1 MQLKQLFIILPVALI
16 TSACTAANQAA
27 AQPNMMMAQPQMQQ
41 QMQASAP
48 LQGYD
53 AGMQYGAAL
62 SMQQQALENLK
73 SYTTAQ
79 MNSMDE
85 RVRRVERAMIRLDRR
100 MQVIERSEL
109 SRMSNADVAGAGN
122 GQFQPT
128 SFNATDKAPVA
139 VGRDYGQ
146 MTSPFARGAAVLSR
160 TSYGANDAQPL
171 ENAFVGKHVSI
182 APLQPAK
189 PMGGVSGAVAA
200 GPRIASLADK
210 DTATD
215 EKTDVTVWTVSY
227 DPRKIWP
234 DRSQL
239 ASSSDVVKALRS
251 GDQVTVFAR
260 GARPSSKEFR
270 ERVRALS
277 RYLGRVAN
285 LDSVPIAAMPAEH
298 LSSDTIEVLVAH

>member
-1 MQLKQLFIILPVALI
+1 MQLKQLLFILPVALF
-16 TSACTAANQAA
+16 TTACTTANQAA
-27 AQPNMMMAQPQMQQ
+27 AQPNMMMAQQPQMQQ
-41 QMQASAP
+41 QASQMAYGDANNNMQF
-48 LQGYD
+48 
-53 AGMQYGAAL
+53 AGAL

-73 SYTTAQ
+73 SFTTQQ
-79 MNSMDE
+79 MNNMDE

-100 MQVIERSEL
+100 MQVIERSEMA
-109 SRMSNADVAGAGN
+109 RISNVNVEEGG
-122 GQFQPT
+122 FQPT
-128 SFNATDKAPVA
+128 AFTPGNKAENK
-139 VGRDYGQ
+139 GNRDYGQ
-146 MTSPFARGAAVLSR
+146 MTSPFSRGAAVLSR
-160 TSYGANDAQPL
+160 TAYSDAAPL
-171 ENAFVGKHVSI
+171 ESAFVGKHVSI

-189 PMGGVSGAVAA
+189 PMAKAGEASGT
-200 GPRIASLADK
+200 RLASLADK
-210 DTATD
+210 TSDAAVD
-215 EKTDVTVWTVSY
+215 TDVTIWTVNY

-251 GDQVTVFAR
+251 GEQVTVFAR

-298 LSSDTIEVLVAH
+298 LNSETIELLVAH

>member
-1 MQLKQLFIILPVALI
+1 MQLKQLLFILPVALF
-16 TSACTAANQAA
+16 TTACTTANQAA

-41 QMQASAP
+41 QAPQTAQMNYGDSNMQF
-48 LQGYD
+48 
-53 AGMQYGAAL
+53 AGAL

-73 SYTTAQ
+73 SFTTQQ
-79 MNSMDE
+79 MTNMDE

-100 MQVIERSEL
+100 MQVIERSEMA
-109 SRMSNADVAGAGN
+109 RISNVNVEGG
-122 GQFQPT
+122 GFQPT
-128 SFNATDKAPVA
+128 SFTPGDKAENA
-139 VGRDYGQ
+139 GNRDYGQ

-160 TSYGANDAQPL
+160 TAYSDAAPL

-189 PMGGVSGAVAA
+189 TMGSVGVASGS
-200 GPRIASLADK
+200 RLASLADK
-210 DTATD
+210 ASDAAVD
-215 EKTDVTVWTVSY
+215 TDVTIWTVNY

-251 GDQVTVFAR
+251 GEQVTVFAR

-298 LSSDTIEVLVAH
+298 LNSETIELLVAH

>member
-1 MQLKQLFIILPVALI
+1 MQLKNLLFILPVALF
-16 TSACTAANQAA
+16 TTACTTANQAA
-27 AQPNMMMAQPQMQQ
+27 AQPNMMMAQPQQQ
-41 QMQASAP
+41 HMQAPQVAYNAEV
-48 LQGYD
+48 QF
-53 AGMQYGAAL
+53 AGAL

-73 SYTTAQ
+73 SFTTAQ
-79 MNSMDE
+79 LNGMDE

-100 MQVIERSEL
+100 MQVVERNEMARVSNTNIE
-109 SRMSNADVAGAGN
+109 G

-128 SFNATDKAPVA
+128 SFTSGQAQPTAAPSS
-139 VGRDYGQ
+139 RDYGQ
-146 MTSPFARGAAVLSR
+146 MTSPFSRGAAVLSR
-160 TSYGANDAQPL
+160 TSYSDAQPL

-189 PMGGVSGAVAA
+189 PMAA
-200 GPRIASLADK
+200 NAAASVGTRVASLADK
-210 DTATD
+210 TTD
-215 EKTDVTVWTVSY
+215 AAAETDVTIWTVNY

-239 ASSSDVVKALRS
+239 ASSSSVVSALRN
-251 GDQVTVFAR
+251 GEQVTVFAR

-285 LDSVPIAAMPAEH
+285 LESVPIAAMPAEH

>member
-1 MQLKQLFIILPVALI
+1 
-16 TSACTAANQAA
+16 
-27 AQPNMMMAQPQMQQ
+27 
-41 QMQASAP
+41 
-48 LQGYD
+48 
-53 AGMQYGAAL
+53 
-62 SMQQQALENLK
+62 
-73 SYTTAQ
+73 
-79 MNSMDE
+79 MDE

-100 MQVIERSEL
+100 MQVIERSEMA
-109 SRMSNADVAGAGN
+109 RISNVNVEG

-128 SFNATDKAPVA
+128 SFNASEAPA
-139 VGRDYGQ
+139 ASNGERDYGQ

-160 TSYGANDAQPL
+160 TAYSDAAPL

-189 PMGGVSGAVAA
+189 PMAGAPATA
-200 GPRIASLADK
+200 TGTRLASLADK
-210 DTATD
+210 TTD
-215 EKTDVTVWTVSY
+215 AAPETDVTIWTVNY

-239 ASSSDVVKALRS
+239 AASSSVVTALRN
-251 GDQVTVFAR
+251 GEQVTVFAR

>member
-1 MQLKQLFIILPVALI
+1 MQLKQLLFILPGALF
-16 TSACTAANQAA
+16 TTACTTANQAA

-41 QMQASAP
+41 QAPHTGGQMAYADSNMQF
-48 LQGYD
+48 
-53 AGMQYGAAL
+53 AGAL

-73 SYTTAQ
+73 SFTTQQ
-79 MNSMDE
+79 MNNMDE

-100 MQVIERSEL
+100 MQVIERSEMA
-109 SRMSNADVAGAGN
+109 RISNVNVENSG
-122 GQFQPT
+122 FQPT
-128 SFNATDKAPVA
+128 SFNAGEKAENK
-139 VGRDYGQ
+139 GNRDYGQ
-146 MTSPFARGAAVLSR
+146 MTSPFSRGAAVLSR
-160 TSYGANDAQPL
+160 TAYSDAAPL
-171 ENAFVGKHVSI
+171 ESAFVGKHVSI

-189 PMGGVSGAVAA
+189 PMAAA
-200 GPRIASLADK
+200 GAATGTRLASLADK
-210 DTATD
+210 TSDAAAD
-215 EKTDVTVWTVSY
+215 TDVTIWTVNY

-251 GDQVTVFAR
+251 GEQVTVFAR

-298 LSSDTIEVLVAH
+298 LNSETIELLVAH